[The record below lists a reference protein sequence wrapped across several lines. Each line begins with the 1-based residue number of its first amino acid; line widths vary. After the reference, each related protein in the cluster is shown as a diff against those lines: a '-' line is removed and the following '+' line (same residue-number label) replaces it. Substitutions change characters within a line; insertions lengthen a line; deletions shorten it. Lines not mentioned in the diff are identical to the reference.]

1 MLQNN
6 QKGRYWAFVLYPDS
20 APVDWEDKI
29 QKTGLAVAVS
39 PLHNKDLNADLEVK
53 KPHYHV
59 ILCWDGPTTYKNV
72 CSVVSEFNAPHPIKL
87 EAVRGYYR
95 YLTHKDNPEK
105 AQYSEFDIKL
115 FNNFNPEDYDCPTE
129 RELDIIAKEI
139 MLLIREQHFLEYS
152 DLMDFLVDN
161 EWYQHCRFA
170 RRNTIFL
177 KCYIDSRR
185 FKTDSERIKKEE

>member
-1 MLQNN
+1 MLPNN

-20 APVDWEDKI
+20 APDDWEDKL

-39 PLHNKDLNADLEVK
+39 PLHDKDLNADLEVK

-72 CSVVSEFNAPHPIKL
+72 CAVVDDFKAPHPIKL

-115 FNNFNPEDYDCPTE
+115 INNFNPEDYDAPTE

-139 MLLIREQHFLEYS
+139 MLLIREKHILEYS
-152 DLMDFLVDN
+152 ELMDFLVDN
-161 EWYQHCRFA
+161 EWYQHTRFA

-185 FKTDSERIKKEE
+185 FKTDSERYPKED